1 MVRILAVAS
10 LVACAT
16 QAMPATQPTQPTQP
30 GASGATP
37 AQCAAL
43 AGRLAGHWPDASTT
57 VEDSRWVE
65 AGPLHLAANAWQ
77 PPQAVPVPAHCELVG
92 KLQARDGAPA
102 QHYAIRFHLRLPA
115 GWNGRFYFMGGGGS
129 NGELG
134 DALGRYS
141 GAAPSALDQGYA
153 VASQDSGHDN
163 ASNVDAAHAGQL
175 AFGFDAEARA
185 NYGHAS
191 LPLVADAAAA
201 AIRAFYGEP
210 ARHAY
215 FVGCSKGGQEAL
227 SIAQRYAGRFDGIAA
242 GAPGMSLPRAALAE
256 AWDTQAFARLLP
268 RHDGQ
273 PATVAALAGSFS
285 GADLQVVRESVLAA
299 CDALDGLADGLV
311 ADSARCTT
319 RRVLPQLDQR
329 QCHRGQ
335 ADGCIAQAKV
345 DALLRVMG
353 GPRDARGKPLYAEWP
368 WDPAIAGIGWRTW
381 KIGAPGA
388 QPPAL
393 NVVLGAASLA
403 SVFTTPPTALPP
415 DPQALLEYQLRFDV
429 GRDGA
434 RIYARG
440 AGFGRSAWEDISAR
454 SPDLDALRA
463 RGGRLLVWHGA
474 ADPVFSLR
482 DTVGWWDEVHA
493 RYGGAEQDFLRLFA
507 VPGLN
512 HCQGGAA
519 TGDFDV
525 LSALVRWVEQGE
537 APAQL
542 AARAGPDMPWPGRT
556 RPLCAWPAVARYKGQ
571 GDPEQAAS
579 FECRP

>member
-1 MVRILAVAS
+1 MKTKPGIACLAV
-10 LVACAT
+10 VAL
-16 QAMPATQPTQPTQP
+16 QAAQA
-30 GASGATP
+30 GVAGATP
-37 AQCAAL
+37 ERCAAL
-43 AGRLAGHWPDASTT
+43 AAGLAGHWPDASTT
-57 VEDSRWVE
+57 VEDARWIA
-65 AGPLHLAANAWQ
+65 AGPLQLPATAWQ
-77 PPQAVPVPAHCELVG
+77 ASQAVPVSAHCELVG
-92 KLQARDGAPA
+92 RLQPREGALG

-115 GWNGRFYFMGGGGS
+115 DWNGRFYFMGGGGS

-141 GAAPSALDQGYA
+141 GAAPSALEQGYA

-163 ASNVDAAHAGQL
+163 GTNVDAAHAGTL
-175 AFGFDAEARA
+175 VFGFDAQARA
-185 NYGHAS
+185 NYGHDS

-227 SIAQRYAGRFDGIAA
+227 SIAQRYAARFDGIAA

-256 AWDTQAFARLLP
+256 AWDTQAFAQLLP
-268 RHDGQ
+268 RHAGH
-273 PATVAALAGSFS
+273 PPTVEALAATFS
-285 GADLQVVRESVLAA
+285 EADFQVVRESVLAA
-299 CDALDGLADGLV
+299 CDALDGLADGIV
-311 ADSARCTT
+311 ADTARCTT

-329 QCHRGQ
+329 QCHGGQ
-335 ADGCIAQAKV
+335 ASGCLAQAKV

-353 GPRDARGKPLYAEWP
+353 GPRDARGRPLYAEWP
-368 WDPAIAGIGWRTW
+368 WDPAIAEMGWRVW

-415 DPQALLEYQLRFDV
+415 DPQALLQYQLRVDA
-429 GRDGA
+429 GREGA
-434 RIYARG
+434 KTTARG
-440 AGFGRSAWEDISAR
+440 GGFGHSAWEDISAR
-454 SPDLDALRA
+454 SPDLDGLRA
-463 RGGRLLVWHGA
+463 HGGRLLVWHGA

-482 DTVGWWDEVHA
+482 DTVRWWEEVHA
-493 RYGGAEQDFLRLFA
+493 RYGGAEQAFMRLFA

-512 HCQGGAA
+512 HCQGGTA

-525 LSALVRWVEQGE
+525 LATLVRWAEQGE

-542 AARAGPDMPWPGRT
+542 PARAGPGTPWPGRA
-556 RPLCAWPAVARYKGQ
+556 RPLCAWPAVARYRGR